1 MAVVVVHDS
10 GLDGDLGGVVTLT
23 AHLVEEPLHRWRHLT
38 LLVTL
43 GWTVHAK
50 QVLDPENK
58 KTLNEY
64 IAMFIIFFAETYA
77 F

>member
-23 AHLVEEPLHRWRHLT
+23 AHLVEEAFHRWRHLT

-43 GWTVHAK
+43 GWAVHPK
-50 QVLDPENK
+50 QVLNPAIRK
-58 KTLNEY
+58 KN
-64 IAMFIIFFAETYA
+64 
-77 F
+77 

>member
-38 LLVTL
+38 LPFVTL
-43 GWTVHAK
+43 GWAVHPK
-50 QVLDPENK
+50 QVLNPAIRK
-58 KTLNEY
+58 KN
-64 IAMFIIFFAETYA
+64 
-77 F
+77 

>member
-10 GLDGDLGGVVTLT
+10 GLDGDLGGVVALT

-50 QVLDPENK
+50 QVLDPEIRKDLMNA
-58 KTLNEY
+58 LRRLS
-64 IAMFIIFFAETYA
+64 FF
-77 F
+77 FR